1 MIGQIWGSS
10 EGEGG
15 HEMSPKFLT
24 CATMWKGELSLGS
37 VQRKRTRDYEL
48 SIGLAEFEII

>member
-1 MIGQIWGSS
+1 
-10 EGEGG
+10 
-15 HEMSPKFLT
+15 MSPKFLT

-37 VQRKRTRDYEL
+37 VQWKRTRDYEL